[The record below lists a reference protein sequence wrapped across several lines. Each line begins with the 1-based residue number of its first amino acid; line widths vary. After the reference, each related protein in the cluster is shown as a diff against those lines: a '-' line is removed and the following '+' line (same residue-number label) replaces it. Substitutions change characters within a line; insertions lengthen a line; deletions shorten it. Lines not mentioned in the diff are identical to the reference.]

1 MTHQFD
7 RYSGSNPEGTDIPIK
22 PKPAKLGGIKK
33 DVDKSTPLGQHIR
46 TTTSVSQVHGEVQT
60 KPPRGGRS
68 KLKHV
73 SVTTTPSYHPTTI
86 IQCSNGRYL
95 RTVGGQLISAWKSVS
110 IWTSVAGSE
119 RLPGRA
125 GGSCG
130 TMGPCAFR
138 LKPGLEQRPGG
149 WFSMEENAKGAVGA
163 VRDGSRRL
171 WAKRHKWTSG
181 NSLPNRLQKEK
192 EKEKEPAPRERTP
205 KYSLMDRTL
214 WYGTMAS
221 AGSGMKPLALVGLIM
236 IKIYMVWIDSLE
248 SDYENLL
255 VQTWTVVKEM
265 HREGSSHG
273 KKCGDWVII
282 DKCEVLIVYCANCE
296 LMIN

>member
-1 MTHQFD
+1 
-7 RYSGSNPEGTDIPIK
+7 
-22 PKPAKLGGIKK
+22 
-33 DVDKSTPLGQHIR
+33 
-46 TTTSVSQVHGEVQT
+46 
-60 KPPRGGRS
+60 
-68 KLKHV
+68 
-73 SVTTTPSYHPTTI
+73 
-86 IQCSNGRYL
+86 
-95 RTVGGQLISAWKSVS
+95 
-110 IWTSVAGSE
+110 
-119 RLPGRA
+119 
-125 GGSCG
+125 
-130 TMGPCAFR
+130 MGPCAFR

-192 EKEKEPAPRERTP
+192 EKEKEKEPAPRERTP

-236 IKIYMVWIDSLE
+236 IKIYMV
-248 SDYENLL
+248 
-255 VQTWTVVKEM
+255 QTWTVVKER